1 MHFVSPLVL
10 VTLFLSLI
18 EAKFYRPL
26 QFNQYKAGPTQYHE
40 QGKPTS
46 RHKNHCAYVVEK
58 TVSFTVQDGAA
69 PYVKADYN
77 KCSWGQK
84 CPTLQYRLM
93 YKPLF
98 KVAHKTVT
106 ELEWRCC
113 PGYSGYG
120 CMEGHPVYQHPMKMM
135 PPFKGPPMKGPQFK
149 GPPMKGPQFKG
160 PQYKGPVSKGPM
172 FKGPMFKG
180 PPINMKAN
188 PWSQKGPPTGSFN
201 YQMRQFGPPR
211 TYPETSFEPESMP
224 EHQRPNQPEHQEP
237 HHTEHEEPHHT
248 GHEEPHHTEHK
259 EPHHTGHE
267 EPHHTE
273 HEEPHHTGHEEPHH
287 TEHEEPHHTGHEEP
301 HHTGHEEPHHTEHEE
316 PHHTEHEEPHHTEHE
331 EPYHT
336 GHEEPHHTEHEGP
349 HHAEHNQEHDQGH
362 GLGGRPEDHIPEE
375 IPARPSGGEQPEG
388 ETIGQA
394 VDSETEDRIYRMEE
408 DVQRLNRGLETLRGT
423 VNGLEES
430 LRASLREDANRMLSA
445 LLSAAPGAVPGAV
458 PAPAGASGQS
468 TVGFVEI
475 SLGGPEAEGLDGR
488 TVFPGLTELNG
499 RVEEL
504 RTVLQAKTLELQEL
518 KATVTGH
525 GGALKKMSA
534 GIISDSTIS
543 LEGAPQISIEN
554 LMDGKLSEARSEILG
569 GFEVRVKSEE
579 SKCEEK
585 AGDLRRQCQRE
596 QSERQEQM
604 EDALEGSN
612 TDLRSEL
619 RNLQTQIQGLKA
631 SGNCS
636 SRVGGLVERVH
647 RLETSVAG
655 LNQSQGHL
663 RVELGGHKDHIE
675 GMLEGRLGYVE
686 AKLNVTGELKHNSSE
701 RGSVFPE
708 AGQGVEARMEGRLLA
723 LEDRLLTALE
733 ELGNSTSPA
742 LQEGHAVPALETEMD
757 SIREGLEVD
766 VDRLQRQLSSLE
778 TRCTSS
784 STKTLS
790 AIQGDSA
797 ANPSEEQNVKDALDM
812 QGDRLKRLNVTLQ
825 NVMKRLHQQ
834 EQAEGDYPVQGEL
847 TILKFNVRSVNHTL
861 KDLQET
867 LGTVVHQVGQ
877 ANSSWQMSE
886 ASLAKQIKGV
896 VQLVGHQAAM
906 LGAGE
911 RRLTRVKGELQ
922 GMRRRLAEE
931 VRGCRSTAM
940 GVRKEVTEV
949 GGRVTSVE
957 DQCKGLSYLAE
968 DLERIREEL
977 EKQSSGLL
985 VQVNGTLSS
994 HAQQLSELRGE
1005 VRNCTAQL
1013 DPTQHS
1019 SELEPRRGDTFA
1031 LN

>member
-10 VTLFLSLI
+10 VTLFLLLI

-26 QFNQYKAGPTQYHE
+26 QFNQYKAGPTPYHE

-69 PYVKADYN
+69 PYVKAEYN

-120 CMEGHPVYQHPMKMM
+120 CMEGHPVYQQPMKMM
-135 PPFKGPPMKGPQFK
+135 PPFKGPPMKGPQYK
-149 GPPMKGPQFKG
+149 GPPMKGPQ
-160 PQYKGPVSKGPM
+160 YTGPM
-172 FKGPMFKG
+172 SKGPMFKG
-180 PPINMKAN
+180 PPINTVMKAN

-211 TYPETSFEPESMP
+211 TSSYPETSFEPESMP
-224 EHQRPNQPEHQEP
+224 EHQGPNQP
-237 HHTEHEEPHHT
+237 
-248 GHEEPHHTEHK
+248 
-259 EPHHTGHE
+259 
-267 EPHHTE
+267 
-273 HEEPHHTGHEEPHH
+273 
-287 TEHEEPHHTGHEEP
+287 
-301 HHTGHEEPHHTEHEE
+301 
-316 PHHTEHEEPHHTEHE
+316 EHEEPHHTEHE

-336 GHEEPHHTEHEGP
+336 EHEEPYHTEHEEPHHTEHT
-349 HHAEHNQEHDQGH
+349 QEHGQEH
-362 GLGGRPEDHIPEE
+362 ELGRPEDHIAEE
-375 IPARPSGGEQPEG
+375 VPAPPSGGEQPEG
-388 ETIGQA
+388 PA
-394 VDSETEDRIYRMEE
+394 VDSETEERIYRMEE
-408 DVQRLNRGLETLRGT
+408 DVQRLDQGLKTLSGT

-445 LLSAAPGAVPGAV
+445 LLSAAPG
-458 PAPAGASGQS
+458 PAGASGPS

-475 SLGGPEAEGLDGR
+475 PLGGPEAEGLDGK

-499 RVEEL
+499 RVDEL
-504 RTVLQAKTLELQEL
+504 RTALQAKTLELQEL

-525 GGALKKMSA
+525 DGALKKMSA
-534 GIISDSTIS
+534 GVISDSTPS
-543 LEGAPQISIEN
+543 LDGGPQIAIEN
-554 LMDGKLSEARSEILG
+554 LMDGKLSEA
-569 GFEVRVKSEE
+569 
-579 SKCEEK
+579 
-585 AGDLRRQCQRE
+585 RE

-619 RNLQTQIQGLKA
+619 RNLHTQIQGLKA

-636 SRVGGLVERVH
+636 SRVGGLVERVQS
-647 RLETSVAG
+647 LETSVAG

-686 AKLNVTGELKHNSSE
+686 AKLNVTGQLKNNSSA
-701 RGSVFPE
+701 RSVFPD
-708 AGQGVEARMEGRLLA
+708 AGKGVEARMEGKLLA
-723 LEDRLLTALE
+723 LEGRLVMALE
-733 ELGNSTSPA
+733 ELGNTTSPA
-742 LQEGHAVPALETEMD
+742 QLEGHAVPTLETEMD
-757 SIREGLEVD
+757 SIRERLEVD

-778 TRCTSS
+778 IRCTSS
-784 STKTLS
+784 STKTPS
-790 AIQGDSA
+790 GIQGDSA
-797 ANPSEEQNVKDALDM
+797 SNLSEEQNVKEALDM

-825 NVMKRLHQQ
+825 TVLKRLHQQ

-861 KDLQET
+861 KDLQDT

-877 ANSSWQMSE
+877 ANSSWQQSE

-896 VQLVGHQAAM
+896 VQLVGHQASM

-949 GGRVTSVE
+949 GGRVASVE
-957 DQCKGLSYLAE
+957 DQCKGLNYLAE

-994 HAQQLSELRGE
+994 HAQQLLELRGE

-1013 DPTQHS
+1013 EPMQHR
-1019 SELEPRRGDTFA
+1019 SEPELVRGDTFA